1 MVGVVH
7 GEVDVCQE
15 HGAVGFDAVERAAAY
30 QGFEGAAVH
39 VFFADALAEVQEAG
53 KLAAALPR
61 GDDGFDGGFARA
73 FNRAECVADFHVR
86 IRREAVVGF
95 VDVGRQE
102 LDAVGAAVVVEM
114 FELVGVVQFRRH
126 GCRHKFGGIMGFEP
140 CGLVGNQGVGGGVGF
155 VETVAGEFFHVVE
168 DFVGFFA
175 RNALFCRAFGEDFAV
190 FHHLFGLFLT
200 HGAAQQVRAAERVAA
215 DNLRRLHHLFLI
227 HHNPVGRREDAFE
240 QRVDVLEFLTLH
252 ARDEVGDVVHRAG
265 AVERYEGDEFFK
277 LGGVRRFQH
286 FFHAGRLELE
296 DGGGVRI
303 AEDLVGGLVIKRDF
317 ADIDNIAGGVFDV
330 VLRHFDNGQVAQT
343 QKVEFHQT
351 HVFHVALV
359 VHGYGRGGFVRLIHG
374 AVIGNFAR
382 RNQHAACVHTQT
394 ARQVFQLFR
403 QRNQFVRFF
412 RFD

>member
-1 MVGVVH
+1 M
-7 GEVDVCQE
+7 
-15 HGAVGFDAVERAAAY
+15 
-30 QGFEGAAVH
+30 
-39 VFFADALAEVQEAG
+39 FFADALAEVQQAG

-61 GDDGFDGGFARA
+61 GDDGFDGGFACA

-95 VDVGRQE
+95 VDVRRQE
-102 LDAVGAAVVVEM
+102 LDAVGAAVIVEM
-114 FELVGVVQFRRH
+114 LELVGVVQFRRH
-126 GCRHKFGGIMGFEP
+126 SRRHKFGGIVGFEP

-175 RNALFCRAFGEDFAV
+175 RNALFCRAFGENFAV
-190 FHHLFGLFLT
+190 FHHFFGLFLT
-200 HGAAQQVRAAERVAA
+200 HGATQQVRAAERVAA

-227 HHNPVGRREDAFE
+227 HHNAVGRREDTFE

-252 ARDEVGDVVHRAG
+252 TRDEVGNIVHRAG
-265 AVERYEGDEFFK
+265 SVERHEGDKFFK
-277 LGGVRRFQH
+277 LGRMRRFQH

-303 AEDLVGGLVIKRDF
+303 AEDLVGGLVVKRNL
-317 ADIDNIAGGVFDV
+317 ADIDDIAGGVFDV
-330 VLRHFDNGQVAQT
+330 VLRHFDNGQVAQA
-343 QKVEFHQT
+343 QKVKLHQT

-374 AVIGNFAR
+374 AVIGNLAR
-382 RNQHAACVHTQT
+382 RNQHAARVHTQT
-394 ARQVFQLFR
+394 ARQIFQLFR
-403 QRNQFVRFF
+403 QCNQFVRFF